1 MKPRRQQR
9 AETRNG
15 EIGSVVVC
23 MSMDRREGAR
33 ERRAGGRVYGR
44 AAGWELNLEFE
55 GVLVFGE
62 GMDAVVIEKVCKLLD
77 LFLGE
82 IVNQKMLG

>member
-1 MKPRRQQR
+1 
-9 AETRNG
+9 
-15 EIGSVVVC
+15 

-62 GMDAVVIEKVCKLLD
+62 GMDAVGLEKHYKLINLFPGEVGD
-77 LFLGE
+77 L
-82 IVNQKMLG
+82 KMLG